1 MTIAVLLTLSL
12 LGCAHSAWAGGRD
25 SSWVDLRGKAAF
37 RTGDDDVWRSKYID
51 ESAEWN
57 FIPVPGAWERS
68 GFPTLDGIG
77 WYRIRFRLPAS
88 MRKDSLLLVMS
99 GVDDADETFLNGGMI
114 GATGTFPPRARLE
127 PTSLRV
133 YPIPRAALEE
143 FNLLA
148 IRVYDAGDSGGI
160 TGSIFRIIRADS
172 MASVLNEIVDSPF
185 RRPPVFFS
193 NGVMVSA
200 LDPVSHVVEW
210 TKPHLFTEMDAGLRT
225 ETILSS
231 VEVTVD
237 IDGRRRPLRDCTP
250 LQTGF
255 MEHSGIAHAR
265 FREGFDV
272 SWYHP
277 HASAVRALVVC
288 VRIPKGS
295 RASRAGLSSRFDK
308 DYWLFREVLEETVLE
323 TRQYFILCYNSCCTE
338 LAERD
343 LAAFLS
349 PPPSGKPAPHT
360 LEAELE
366 YWSEI
371 SRRTAFPPSTLSAD
385 AHETYLRSVATL
397 VQSQSREDGAGRG
410 QIVAAWSPGSQACT
424 IPRDHLLACMALAE
438 AGLAEEARDGLDFL
452 LRNPGTVYT
461 LYDVLGKEFGVGY
474 PYLVTPA
481 RYLGNGSEQRW
492 ARPDDAVLGYDG
504 AALYIQAVEALR
516 ASMKRRAS
524 VSGKRFND
532 SAFVAPYWKT
542 LSSKAADVLLFM
554 RDSAGLIPHD
564 SGPWSASLSSDPGI
578 PASLQAA
585 GALLVAARYARLM
598 RDGTK
603 AFLYRKA
610 ADETIETIAGLIAS
624 TMSRAQ
630 AASLTREERLLFHP
644 LLIDCIV
651 LGLIDPNTVE
661 ARFAL
666 EVLEISFAIDD
677 APGMYNAQPNG
688 DSFARMARPFIALRL
703 ARAWALTGD
712 LVRAQALF
720 DSVTAIAKAGSFQ
733 LPELVDP
740 VTRNWYG
747 GLPSISTSAEYV
759 LAAEEIARIALKGRK

>member
-1 MTIAVLLTLSL
+1 M
-12 LGCAHSAWAGGRD
+12 
-25 SSWVDLRGKAAF
+25 
-37 RTGDDDVWRSKYID
+37 
-51 ESAEWN
+51 
-57 FIPVPGAWERS
+57 
-68 GFPTLDGIG
+68 
-77 WYRIRFRLPAS
+77 
-88 MRKDSLLLVMS
+88 
-99 GVDDADETFLNGGMI
+99 
-114 GATGTFPPRARLE
+114 
-127 PTSLRV
+127 
-133 YPIPRAALEE
+133 
-143 FNLLA
+143 
-148 IRVYDAGDSGGI
+148 
-160 TGSIFRIIRADS
+160 
-172 MASVLNEIVDSPF
+172 
-185 RRPPVFFS
+185 
-193 NGVMVSA
+193 
-200 LDPVSHVVEW
+200 
-210 TKPHLFTEMDAGLRT
+210 
-225 ETILSS
+225 
-231 VEVTVD
+231 
-237 IDGRRRPLRDCTP
+237 
-250 LQTGF
+250 
-255 MEHSGIAHAR
+255 
-265 FREGFDV
+265 
-272 SWYHP
+272 
-277 HASAVRALVVC
+277 
-288 VRIPKGS
+288 
-295 RASRAGLSSRFDK
+295 SSRFDK
-308 DYWLFREVLEETVLE
+308 DYWLFREVDEETVLE

-343 LAAFLS
+343 LAALLS
-349 PPPSGKPAPHT
+349 PLPSGKRAPHT
-360 LEAELE
+360 LEAELALLE
-366 YWSEI
+366 RNRRQNGI
-371 SRRTAFPPSTLSAD
+371 SPSTLSR
-385 AHETYLRSVATL
+385 TRMRRTSRSVATL
-397 VQSQSREDGAGRG
+397 VQAQSREDGAGHG
-410 QIVAAWSPGSQACT
+410 QIVAAWSPGTQACT

-438 AGLAEEARDGLDFL
+438 AGLAEEAATGWTSSCAIPDPR
-452 LRNPGTVYT
+452 T
-461 LYDVLGKEFGVGY
+461 LYDVLGREFGVGY

-492 ARPDDAVLGYDG
+492 TRPDDAVLGYDG

-624 TMSRAQ
+624 TMSRTQ
-630 AASLTREERLLFHP
+630 AAMLTRQERLLFHP

-651 LGLIDPNTVE
+651 LGLIDPRTVE

-666 EVLEISFAIDD
+666 EVLEISFAIED

-703 ARAWALTGD
+703 ARAYALSGD